1 MSSAH
6 LRDIEALPVLLF
18 EGERYAH
25 KFVIHPAP
33 GITFAGMA
41 VTARFITAD
50 ETEEEI
56 VAPGGQ
62 VVDGAAVVT
71 LTPACYT
78 VPGHFK
84 FFIYVT
90 DANRTV
96 CVYACTGVVIPTVG
110 ANGTAGTSAGVIIEA
125 YTAGAPLLDSLIPG
139 KTAAFSDSGSSA
151 SENYSI
157 AIGYRTEASG
167 QCSQAFGNGS
177 EASANS
183 AHAEGYGSVARGQYS
198 HAEGAGAKAF
208 GQASHAE
215 GLGSLADA
223 QCAHAEGN
231 QCIAGA
237 INSHAEGQGTKA
249 NGAYSHAEG
258 YETEAKGN
266 GSHAEGLRTKAN
278 KDYQHV
284 FGRYNTP
291 DESGNFVE
299 IVGNGKI
306 NATANARALDWNGNE
321 YLSGGLDLG
330 WGTENEVVMHAWAA
344 RNLSVLVN
352 ALGLVRL
359 SLTVPQAIDR
369 LVNMLES
376 WTGGSFGDGSG
387 EFGSDHGAEPTTTMV
402 YFFVQPK
409 DRQVQA
415 GKLTV
420 MEVDVEGAES
430 YQWQYSE
437 DSGTTWTDCGSG
449 FTGAKTTRVLYQAK
463 AEMNGWKF
471 RCRVIGAKGTIT
483 VYSREATLTVTA
495 AS

>member
-1 MSSAH
+1 MTAAP

-25 KFVIHPAP
+25 KFVVHPAP
-33 GITFAGMA
+33 GVTFAGMA

-90 DANRTV
+90 DSTKTV

-151 SENYSI
+151 SANFSI

-167 QCSQAFGNGS
+167 NYSQAFGNGS

-183 AHAEGYGSVARGQYS
+183 AHAEGYGSIARGQYS

-291 DESGNFVE
+291 DNDGVYAE
-299 IVGNGKI
+299 IVGNGTP
-306 NATANARALDWNGNE
+306 NGTANARALDWNGNE
-321 YLSGGLDLG
+321 YLSGSLDLG
-330 WGTENEVVMHAWAA
+330 WGTENEVVLHAWAA

-387 EFGSDHGAEPTTTMV
+387 DFGSDHGAEPTTTMV

-415 GKLTV
+415 GKLIV

-437 DSGTTWTDCGSG
+437 DGGTTWTDCGSG
-449 FTGAKTTRVLYQAK
+449 FTGAKTTRILYQATE
-463 AEMNGWKF
+463 AMNGWKF
-471 RCRVIGAKGTIT
+471 RCRALASQGTIT
-483 VYSREATLTVTA
+483 VYSREATLTVTSA
-495 AS
+495 